1 MNEVSNY
8 TNLFLL
14 IISKIRLI
22 RCSFVNPI
30 TMFVKPNFEFN
41 Y

>member
-14 IISKIRLI
+14 IIGKIRLI
-22 RCSFVNPI
+22 RCFLSTP
-30 TMFVKPNFEFN
+30 MFVKSNFKFN
-41 Y
+41 F

>member
-14 IISKIRLI
+14 IIGKIRLI
-22 RCSFVNPI
+22 RCFYNPI
-30 TMFVKPNFEFN
+30 HIVRETKLRV
-41 Y
+41 